1 MLVRMIEFLA
11 GEPVRRFSMRDLE
24 PGAPAAN
31 ATQALMRASSVYL
44 RACGWRARDDKGRLS
59 RRRLRQPSSTR
70 A

>member
-44 RACGWRARDDKGRLS
+44 RACGWRPRDDKPG
-59 RRRLRQPSSTR
+59 
-70 A
+70 